1 MMRLDTQLFTK
12 KIMFMI
18 HKNDFYWFSTSQL
31 LLLDFYYCNSLCR
44 PFFAFTLS
52 FIHVVMSLLHF
63 YEIVRV
69 EVDLEVVY
77 KKAVVDVVFIYT
89 RNDIPT
95 VLQGML
101 ITKRVVGPLL

>member
-1 MMRLDTQLFTK
+1 
-12 KIMFMI
+12 
-18 HKNDFYWFSTSQL
+18 
-31 LLLDFYYCNSLCR
+31 
-44 PFFAFTLS
+44 
-52 FIHVVMSLLHF
+52 MSLLHF